1 MAKAMITLTWCDY
14 CLTEKDLEIPAQGFQ
29 VGDFQVDLCEEH
41 ALPLLESQ
49 KLAETYGSKGKRT
62 PTLAGPPP
70 KPTAREALGIDPLAC
85 PVPGCGKSFGGR
97 QSLGAHTRTEHG
109 ISLGEAEG
117 KPIVARCEE
126 HSQGFTT
133 QAGYALHI
141 SQKHKGKPR
150 RRGPS
155 SGRSARSAAAAPA
168 GQG

>member
-14 CLTEKDLEIPAQGFQ
+14 CLTEKDLEIPAQEFQ
-29 VGDFQVDLCEEH
+29 VGGFQVDLCEEH
-41 ALPLLESQ
+41 ALPLVESQ

-70 KPTAREALGIDPLAC
+70 TARVDQLPC
-85 PVPGCGKSFGGR
+85 PVPGCGKAYGGR
-97 QSLGAHTRTEHG
+97 ASLGAHVRAAHG
-109 ISLGEAEG
+109 ITVGEAEG

-126 HSQGFTT
+126 HNQGFTT

-141 SQKHKGKPR
+141 SQKHKGKAR
-150 RRGPS
+150 RSS

-168 GQG
+168 AQE